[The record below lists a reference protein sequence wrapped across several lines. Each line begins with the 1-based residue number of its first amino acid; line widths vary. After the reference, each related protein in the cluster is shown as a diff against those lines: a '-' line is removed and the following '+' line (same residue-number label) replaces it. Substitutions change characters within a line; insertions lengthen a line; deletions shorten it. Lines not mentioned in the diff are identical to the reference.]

1 MFPYIKLGPL
11 TLGSYGV
18 LIVIGFA
25 LGVFVAVMRRKLYG
39 LEAEEDVYKR
49 QGLQSEKRGMGIAG
63 LVLSI
68 IGFVICLINSAI
80 GAYLG
85 ATGQLF

>member
-1 MFPYIKLGPL
+1 MQKHNGKATASLVLGIVSMITWLLPL
-11 TLGSYGV
+11 FGYPVS
-18 LIVIGFA
+18 IVGI
-25 LGVFVAVMRRKLYG
+25 VMG
-39 LEAEEDVYKR
+39 AF
-49 QGLQSEKRGMGIAG
+49 GLQSEKRGMGIAG